1 MRALIDRYIDAYNR
15 IDVDAMLATMHREV
29 IFENFAAGTLTV
41 RTVGID
47 ELRHMAE
54 SSRHLFSSRR
64 QTVTGFSEAAGTAH
78 VQVLFEGIFAIDLPN
93 GVRAGQHIA
102 MNGRSEF
109 RERDGLLIYIAD
121 HSD

>member
-1 MRALIDRYIDAYNR
+1 MRTLIDRYIEAYNR
-15 IDVDAMLATMHREV
+15 IDVTAMLTTMHREV
-29 IFENFAAGTLTV
+29 IFENYSGGTLSV

-47 ELRHMAE
+47 ELRHLAE
-54 SSRHLFSSRR
+54 SSRHLFSARR
-64 QTVTGFSEAAGTAH
+64 QTISGYSEAAGTAH
-78 VQVLFEGIFAIDLPN
+78 VQILFEGTFAIDLPN
-93 GVRAGQHIA
+93 GVRAGQSIV